1 MQTSVALQQKEA
13 ACPPIAASL
22 SIKYTL
28 TPLLANSNAEVIPL
42 MPPPITQ
49 TDSFIFQ
56 EPYSVLRIFTILHG
70 VVVSRNSAIEYNKF
84 QQTTIKIFAP

>member
-28 TPLLANSNAEVIPL
+28 KPLLANSNAEVIPL
-42 MPPPITQ
+42 
-49 TDSFIFQ
+49 
-56 EPYSVLRIFTILHG
+56 
-70 VVVSRNSAIEYNKF
+70 
-84 QQTTIKIFAP
+84 